1 MQPRYLSLFGLTA
14 IVAAAAGWGLTD
26 RQPDRQ
32 GAITPDRSTSVTVAT
47 AQLQQERGYAYR
59 RQFTGRVEASR
70 HSALG
75 FELGGRIAQIEVR
88 EGDPVQQDQVLAR
101 LDTARLD
108 ARHQELEA
116 GLDEAR
122 ATLQLAQSTLRR
134 QADIVERG
142 GVSRQGLD
150 EAREGFQAAKAR
162 LALIQRQIDSV
173 RVELDKS
180 LLRAPYTGIVVARRV
195 DEGQVA
201 DAGTVVL
208 ELQES
213 APREL
218 RVGVAGRLIDALA
231 VGRTYRMQHGER
243 TFEARLRSLLPIRA
257 AAGRTVDALFDPLD
271 TSLALRP
278 GDLVRLHLSEYVAEP
293 GIWLPISALAEGQR
307 GLWNVY
313 VAAPAPQPPPPGIAA
328 THRLQRRIVEVLYQ
342 DAERV
347 YVRGRF
353 SIVDRVVTNG
363 LQRVVPNQ
371 WVQAISADPLVAEQA
386 AEDRQDG

>member
-1 MQPRYLSLFGLTA
+1 
-14 IVAAAAGWGLTD
+14 
-26 RQPDRQ
+26 
-32 GAITPDRSTSVTVAT
+32 
-47 AQLQQERGYAYR
+47 
-59 RQFTGRVEASR
+59 
-70 HSALG
+70 
-75 FELGGRIAQIEVR
+75 VR
-88 EGDPVQQDQVLAR
+88 EGDAVQQDQVLAR

-108 ARHQELEA
+108 ARHRELEA

-122 ATLQLAQSTLRR
+122 ATLQLARSTLRR

-150 EAREGFQAAKAR
+150 EAREAFQAAKAR
-162 LALIQRQIDSV
+162 LALIQRQIDSI

-180 LLRAPYTGIVVARRV
+180 LLRAPFAGIVVVRRV

-218 RVGVAGRLIDALA
+218 RVGVAGRLVDELA
-231 VGRTYRMQHGER
+231 VGRKYRMQHGER
-243 TFEARLRSLLPIRA
+243 PLEARRRSLLPIRA
-257 AAGRTVDALFDPLD
+257 AVGRTVDALFEPVD
-271 TSLALRP
+271 TGLALRP
-278 GDLVRLHLSEYVAEP
+278 GDLVRLNLSEYVVEP
-293 GIWLPISALAEGQR
+293 GVWLPVSALTEGQR
-307 GLWNVY
+307 GLWTVY
-313 VAAPAPQPPPPGIAA
+313 VAAPAPQPPPGIAA

-342 DAERV
+342 DTERV

-353 SIVDRVVTNG
+353 AQDDRLVTNG

-371 WVQAISADPLVAEQA
+371 WVHAIDADPLVAEQT